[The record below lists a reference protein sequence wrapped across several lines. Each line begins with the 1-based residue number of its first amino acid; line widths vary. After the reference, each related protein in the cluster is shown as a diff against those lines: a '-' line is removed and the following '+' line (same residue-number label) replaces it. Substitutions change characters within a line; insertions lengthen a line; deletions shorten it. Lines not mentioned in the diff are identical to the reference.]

1 MSDYRRR
8 AATDEDASTVAEI
21 WLAGWREAHLAH
33 VPAALAAVRTPASF
47 HRRAAD
53 RIGDTVVA
61 VTDDA
66 VAGFVMIAGDE
77 VDQVY
82 VDAGHRGTSVAGL
95 LLAEGA
101 RLIAA
106 AGHPEAWLAVVAVN
120 ARARRFYEKCGWHD
134 QGPFDYAARTDE
146 GTVVVPCHRYVKR
159 L

>member
-1 MSDYRRR
+1 MTDYRLRP
-8 AATDEDASTVAEI
+8 AADSDAAAVAEI

-33 VPAALAAVRTPASF
+33 VPAALAAVRTPESF
-47 HRRAAD
+47 HSRAAR

-61 VTDDA
+61 ITGDG
-66 VAGFVMIAGDE
+66 VAGFVMVAGDE

-82 VDAGHRGTSVAGL
+82 VAAEHRGTSAAGL

-106 AGHPEAWLAVVAVN
+106 AGHPEAWLAVVASN

-134 QGPFDYAARTDE
+134 HGPFDYAARTDE